1 VARATIVFGVGLILV
16 GVFTYLAT
24 GGASVTA
31 LIPAFVG
38 VPMLLAGVVALRAGW
53 RLYGLYAAC
62 ALALLMGLGTL
73 RGVIGL
79 LGGQVSTAT
88 VINAVLLV
96 ASVVFLVFCFRE
108 IRGGRHPETR
118 VR

>member
-1 VARATIVFGVGLILV
+1 MARATIVFGVGLILV

-31 LIPAFVG
+31 LIPTLVG

-53 RLYGLYAAC
+53 RRYGLYAAC

-108 IRGGRHPETR
+108 IQGGRHPETR

>member
-1 VARATIVFGVGLILV
+1 MAGVTIGFGVGLILV
-16 GVFTYLAT
+16 GVITYIAT

-38 VPMLLAGVVALRAGW
+38 VPVLLAGIVALRAGW

-62 ALALLMGLGTL
+62 ALSALMALGTL

-79 LGGQVSTAT
+79 LGGTVSTAT
-88 VINAVLLV
+88 VINTVLLV
-96 ASVVFLVFCFRE
+96 TSVGFLLLCTRE
-108 IRGGRHPETR
+108 IRAGHRQR
-118 VR
+118 AQAR